1 MDNLLKQFNNDEHT
15 REAVRAFLH
24 NILQKK
30 AIERVFDREETKDL
44 ADAKD
49 VIDEAFTELH
59 ELYSDD
65 KDKPVI
71 NKAR

>member
-1 MDNLLKQFNNDEHT
+1 MFN
-15 REAVRAFLH
+15 
-24 NILQKK
+24 
-30 AIERVFDREETKDL
+30 REETKDL

-59 ELYSDD
+59 ELYSDE

>member
-1 MDNLLKQFNNDEHT
+1 MDNLLKQFHRDEHT
-15 REAVRAFLH
+15 REAVRTFL
-24 NILQKK
+24 NNVLQKK
-30 AIERVFDREETKDL
+30 AVERVFGREETKDL

-59 ELYSDD
+59 ELYADD
-65 KDKPVI
+65 KEEKVI